1 MENPH
6 EKVQAA
12 LFARIINNMKN
23 LNEAVHDVNVTLND
37 ISNNNKDTEVL
48 AQMWLI
54 YTKSAEYNM
63 EATGQRREP
72 L

>member
-1 MENPH
+1 M
-6 EKVQAA
+6 
-12 LFARIINNMKN
+12 
-23 LNEAVHDVNVTLND
+23 HDVNVTLND

-63 EATGQRREP
+63 ETTGQRREP